1 MNINDRIFVK
11 CICIMHVTSQ
21 SYMAC
26 MALVKEVTAGCCS
39 GLSMCKHHCANS
51 RYILD
56 FSLILSPIS

>member
-26 MALVKEVTAGCCS
+26 MALVKEVAAVACQCANIIVQTAGI
-39 GLSMCKHHCANS
+39 
-51 RYILD
+51 Y
-56 FSLILSPIS
+56 